1 MNMTGQA
8 LQVFVHVNPVIAR
21 VLKEEEQQSVIDLER
36 RINRRIIISEK
47 ENLHIEQY
55 EIVS

>member
-1 MNMTGQA
+1 
-8 LQVFVHVNPVIAR
+8 

-36 RINRRIIISEK
+36 RINRRVIILEK

-55 EIVS
+55 EISS

>member
-1 MNMTGQA
+1 
-8 LQVFVHVNPVIAR
+8 VHPEIAR

-36 RINRRIIISEK
+36 RISRRVIILEK

-55 EIVS
+55 EICS